1 MLKTKTML
9 IIGGTGF
16 IGYHLARIALKKG
29 WSVTSISKNKP
40 KKLRKI
46 KKVKYIVCD
55 ITNKNKLKKKINKN
69 YNFVINLGGYVDHVN
84 KQKTYNSHY
93 LGSKNLSEIFLRKK
107 LISFVQIGSG
117 GEYGSAR
124 SPHNEKM
131 KTFPKGFYFK
141 AKAMATKYFLELH
154 KKKKFPVTILRLYQA
169 YGPKQD
175 TNRLIPIV
183 IKSCLKNKKFPCST
197 GIQYR
202 DFLHIDDL
210 INSIL
215 KCYDNKAAIGQII
228 NIGSGKPE
236 QIKNVIGLIKNKIK
250 RGYPQ
255 FGKIKLRSDENIKVY
270 PSLLKAKKIL
280 NWKPTIQFKRG
291 LFKTIKSYEQ

>member
-1 MLKTKTML
+1 MHK
-9 IIGGTGF
+9 ISWIA
-16 IGYHLARIALKKG
+16 HLVLTLVA
-29 WSVTSISKNKP
+29 
-40 KKLRKI
+40 
-46 KKVKYIVCD
+46 
-55 ITNKNKLKKKINKN
+55 
-69 YNFVINLGGYVDHVN
+69 
-84 KQKTYNSHY
+84 
-93 LGSKNLSEIFLRKK
+93 
-107 LISFVQIGSG
+107 
-117 GEYGSAR
+117 
-124 SPHNEKM
+124 
-131 KTFPKGFYFK
+131 
-141 AKAMATKYFLELH
+141 
-154 KKKKFPVTILRLYQA
+154 
-169 YGPKQD
+169 
-175 TNRLIPIV
+175 IPIV

-210 INSIL
+210 INSVL
-215 KCYDNKAAIGQII
+215 KCYNNKAAIGQII

-291 LFKTIKSYEQ
+291 LFKTIKSYE